1 MSLKEIEQPEW
12 VDRYCVDK
20 EVLSDCI
27 DRWKYTYQ
35 SEYGYI
41 YICSPF
47 PGIHLWANDVYM
59 HMIPTEITEEY
70 HFVKLNY
77 CMDGRCEVQLADDR
91 YIYLEKGVLSID
103 RNAPKENFVF
113 PGARYRGIELI
124 LDMEKL
130 KSRKLQILYD
140 LGIDVQ
146 NLEKKLEKYQGSYI
160 ATVSRQWRELV
171 EEIWDQL
178 VTHQGKI
185 EDFRFSVLQMMYLLG
200 KGSTIPMEKRGYL
213 TKGQRMIAAGV
224 EEKICADLKHRYTVE
239 ELAERYRISPSSL
252 KKYFEQMYG
261 MPISEYLR
269 RKRMELAKELL
280 AGSDLSISDIAAEA
294 GYGNQGKFGSAFKRY
309 TQKTPFEYRRLQNIQ

>member
-1 MSLKEIEQPEW
+1 M
-12 VDRYCVDK
+12 
-20 EVLSDCI
+20 
-27 DRWKYTYQ
+27 
-35 SEYGYI
+35 
-41 YICSPF
+41 
-47 PGIHLWANDVYM
+47 
-59 HMIPTEITEEY
+59 
-70 HFVKLNY
+70 
-77 CMDGRCEVQLADDR
+77 
-91 YIYLEKGVLSID
+91 
-103 RNAPKENFVF
+103 
-113 PGARYRGIELI
+113 
-124 LDMEKL
+124 
-130 KSRKLQILYD
+130 
-140 LGIDVQ
+140 
-146 NLEKKLEKYQGSYI
+146 
-160 ATVSRQWRELV
+160 

-200 KGSTIPMEKRGYL
+200 KGSTIPIEKRGYL

-309 TQKTPFEYRRLQNIQ
+309 TQKTPLEYRRLQNIQ